1 MRVTSSRCG
10 RRRSDLLSR
19 LIATLLT
26 ILHVTSLSQRSSQ
39 LLTTKSMTDP
49 EDQGDDGVPQ
59 QGHRG
64 EALQQLQAQD

>member
-10 RRRSDLLSR
+10 RMRSGLLSR
-19 LIATLLT
+19 LIATLRT
-26 ILHVTSLSQRSSQ
+26 ILHVASLSQRSSQ
-39 LLTTKSMTDP
+39 LLTTKFMTDP
-49 EDQGDDGVPQ
+49 GDQGGDGVPQ

>member
-1 MRVTSSRCG
+1 MRVTSSWCG
-10 RRRSDLLSR
+10 RRRGGLLSR
-19 LIATLLT
+19 LIATILT
-26 ILHVTSLSQRSSQ
+26 ILHVASLSQRSSQ

-49 EDQGDDGVPQ
+49 EDQGGDGVPQ